1 MNIDVVPDGRYPYCE
16 PHGGEGSVSL
26 RFWGRLDCEP
36 HGGEGTSVLLWKNA
50 DTTSDWGAG
59 DGDGRGYST
68 YDGRGIGYS
77 GGCGYDDGTGS
88 DKF

>member
-16 PHGGEGSVSL
+16 PHGGEGSVTL
-26 RFWGRLDCEP
+26 RLYGLLKCEP
-36 HGGEGTSVLLWKNA
+36 QGGEGMFVLQYPKLDSA
-50 DTTSDWGAG
+50 SS
-59 DGDGRGYST
+59 DGRGSGDGCGYIT